1 MPDYSIRDY
10 LEVAN
15 GGASDTIKLC
25 KAGLHSAPPPPSR
38 ARHAAPARA
47 RRRRP
52 PPRSRLI
59 ADRSLRAV
67 CLDGGVGNYG
77 CTRDCT
83 NLGGYATDCRTFK
96 HNPCTEDQYLQWSQM
111 TKDMGFSDFRAED
124 VNWNKP
130 IAWRGSGGCTLDNQG
145 GCILGIEGGC
155 VASPAASGG
164 APYPHLDVP
173 PHRHRSPLPPSS
185 PRPRR
190 PPRARAPAA

>member
-1 MPDYSIRDY
+1 MD
-10 LEVAN
+10 E
-15 GGASDTIKLC
+15 TF
-25 KAGLHSAPPPPSR
+25 
-38 ARHAAPARA
+38 
-47 RRRRP
+47 
-52 PPRSRLI
+52 
-59 ADRSLRAV
+59 
-67 CLDGGVGNYG
+67 G

-83 NLGGYATDCRTFK
+83 ASGGYATDCRTFK
-96 HNPCTEDQYLQWSQM
+96 HNPCTYDQWYEWKEA

-130 IAWRGSGGCTLDNQG
+130 IAWRGSGGCTLEDQS
-145 GCILGIEGGC
+145 GCILGIEAGC
-155 VASPAASGG
+155 VAAFPAPSAG

>member
-1 MPDYSIRDY
+1 MSLQDMKNLLY
-10 LEVAN
+10 VAN
-15 GGASDTIKLC
+15 GQTVPGVEMC
-25 KAGLHSAPPPPSR
+25 EAGLHSAPPPPP
-38 ARHAAPARA
+38 PARA
-47 RRRRP
+47 ALAPDR
-52 PPRSRLI
+52 
-59 ADRSLRAV
+59 RSLPPRAV
-67 CLDGGVGNYG
+67 CGDGTFG

-83 NLGGYATDCRTFK
+83 DSGGYEMDCRTFK
-96 HNPCTEDQYLQWSQM
+96 HNPCTVEQYAEWAQG